1 MKKVYMG
8 ILVLLAVI
16 SMVGCGK
23 TESEEQKV
31 EQKYQSVSMGELEEL
46 LNTEEN
52 YILVD
57 VRTEEEFAQGH
68 IPGAICIPN
77 ETIGDNAISE
87 LPDEEQTVFVYCRS
101 GNRSKQAAAK
111 LAALGYSNIV
121 ESGGILD
128 WDGELEE

>member
-52 YILVD
+52 SILVD